1 VINALL
7 MLAALGIGF
16 GGSPWPAFAICGTL
30 IVALGIPHQREVLR
44 RYTGQ
49 PKTDIVLAMLFEVCA
64 ALAGAFA
71 SAWVG
76 YGLRVL
82 FTHVLVR

>member
-1 VINALL
+1 MINALL

-30 IVALGIPHQREVLR
+30 VVVLGIPRQRESLR
-44 RYTGQ
+44 RYAGQ
-49 PKTDIVLAMLFEVCA
+49 PKTDIVLGMLFEVCA

-71 SAWVG
+71 SAWIG
-76 YGLRVL
+76 YGLRL
-82 FTHVLVR
+82 LLAHLPAR